1 MVIIHNPT
9 VTVQHL
15 TLNIVGISLQ
25 QQRNLI
31 PIHSAVFINNVEI
44 HHGQHQNRM
53 SSHLTS
59 ILALLSFI
67 VPVLLDFVD
76 LKFKK
81 EAHSVFEAHPTTTKL
96 VIASLIAFV
105 LAFEL
110 VLIFHTCRLSP
121 TCAALLRTTMV
132 FFASLSLASLA
143 SLLFPDALR
152 PYLCVLYALLSLGNL
167 HSLLRKWCH
176 WVHRTIM
183 DNLPETALTGMRRQW
198 HMRRRSS
205 TCTPNP
211 SWYNFI
217 ASPWLFSHK

>member
-15 TLNIVGISLQ
+15 TLNISGISLQ

-44 HHGQHQNRM
+44 HHGQHQNP
-53 SSHLTS
+53 
-59 ILALLSFI
+59 FQ
-67 VPVLLDFVD
+67 
-76 LKFKK
+76 K
-81 EAHSVFEAHPTTTKL
+81 EAYSVFEAHPTTTKL
-96 VIASLIAFV
+96 VIASLLAFV

-176 WVHRTIM
+176 
-183 DNLPETALTGMRRQW
+183 
-198 HMRRRSS
+198 
-205 TCTPNP
+205 
-211 SWYNFI
+211 
-217 ASPWLFSHK
+217 

>member
-1 MVIIHNPT
+1 MMIIHDPK

-15 TLNIVGISLQ
+15 TLNIVEISL

-53 SSHLTS
+53 STHLTS

-67 VPVLLDFVD
+67 VPVLLDLVD
-76 LKFKK
+76 LKFEK

-96 VIASLIAFV
+96 GIASLLAFV

-110 VLIFHTCRLSP
+110 MLIFHTCRLP
-121 TCAALLRTTMV
+121 TTCAALLSTTMV
-132 FFASLSLASLA
+132 FSASLSLASLA

-152 PYLCVLYALLSLGNL
+152 PHLYVLYALLSLGNL
-167 HSLLRKWCH
+167 HSLVRKWCH
-176 WVHRTIM
+176 WVHCTIM
-183 DNLPETALTGMRRQW
+183 DNLLETALTGMRRQS
-198 HMRRRSS
+198 HMRGRPS
-205 TCTPNP
+205 TCTP
-211 SWYNFI
+211 
-217 ASPWLFSHK
+217 